1 MGDNINLKSD
11 KDKRDN
17 FLTYSNLRLDN
28 AIRAIKTIGNLKNQ
42 RAYKYNE
49 EDIKN
54 IETFIKNELDKVI
67 EQLKSSLNGEVIHA
81 PKREIP
87 KRIT

>member
-1 MGDNINLKSD
+1 MGDNVNYKSD
-11 KDKRDN
+11 KDKRKN

-49 EDIKN
+49 EDIIK
-54 IETFIKNELDKVI
+54 IETFIKEELDKVI
-67 EQLKSSLNGEVIHA
+67 KELKGSLNGEKIQVV
-81 PKREIP
+81 KREI
-87 KRIT
+87 KIRIT

>member
-1 MGDNINLKSD
+1 MGDNVNLKTD
-11 KDKRDN
+11 KEKREN
-17 FLTYSNLRLDN
+17 FLTYCNLRLDN
-28 AIRAIKTIGNLKNQ
+28 TIRSIKTIGNLKNQ
-42 RAYKYNE
+42 RAYKYDE

-54 IETFIKNELDKVI
+54 IQNFITEELDKVI
-67 EQLKSSLNGEVIHA
+67 KQLKSSLNGEVIQA